1 MGGGLDY
8 IKFLFKSEKKK
19 KKILYEMGIQIQKII
34 NRKKKLLDKG
44 VLVDLEFDK
53 RMEEKSFVLNCG
65 DAFLN
70 LFGESYNY
78 DKMKEIS
85 IMDRLYDLV
94 ENEEIDEENINNLYY
109 FFIGYLKETKKAI
122 DQFSPFALSIKS
134 SR

>member
-70 LFGESYNY
+70 LFG
-78 DKMKEIS
+78 
-85 IMDRLYDLV
+85 
-94 ENEEIDEENINNLYY
+94 
-109 FFIGYLKETKKAI
+109 
-122 DQFSPFALSIKS
+122 
-134 SR
+134 

>member
-122 DQFSPFALSIKS
+122 D
-134 SR
+134 